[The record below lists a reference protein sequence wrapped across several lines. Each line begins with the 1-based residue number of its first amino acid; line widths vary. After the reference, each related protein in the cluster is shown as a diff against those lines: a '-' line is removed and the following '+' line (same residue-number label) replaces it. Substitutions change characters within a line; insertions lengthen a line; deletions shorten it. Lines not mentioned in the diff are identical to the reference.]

1 MRQRS
6 GIRTRGTRGHMTRVA
21 ARLQRQAE
29 DPPAPP
35 APPAPVPPPRL
46 SEYNRSVLAAVAE
59 DARLATLAASNS
71 QATAGAVATT
81 TASATDASAGLPP
94 PSTAEDQAPPAEAT
108 IGVVDEATHEVV
120 AEDTDERLPVSSQ
133 EQGDEDVLVLCA
145 SDSNDEDE
153 AYNGATANEF
163 PFPPVAEV
171 PSHWSDEDWDEGVDA
186 GASPWPK
193 PRWPLPRFP
202 ATHNLG
208 LSKGQRRQARREK
221 LAAAIERERKL
232 GEALNRGQMPAPIS
246 PPTCNPEQLQRL
258 LAANDRAD
266 VVRAKRAAAQASA
279 STSATGRRSPT
290 HTTAGGAPHGQ
301 GRAEKRAANKSAKTR
316 SSGEATRPEPQK
328 RLTSASALKKSATRE
343 PWPPLVASL
352 PNRRSS
358 GRCDATW
365 PGGATPSKA
374 AQPTH
379 AAMPSTR
386 QVAPTRRE
394 DTGGEPWWEAEYQA
408 SLRETEPKRRGA
420 VFDGRHMPRDSRVEP
435 PKGGCFIC
443 WSTTHGWRTCGQT
456 SEHDFCWNCG
466 RRGVGT
472 PADCPRC
479 REGYQRWMRNQ
490 PRRDGPPVHAP
501 RAREVSGLRSPSEL
515 AVSRATTPPNSAAT
529 ITEIVEVSASSSA
542 ESLRPPGPIRPPSP
556 PRQALRAIE
565 PPPCTEE
572 GALVAPAVAV
582 PPNAAILPAAQ
593 VPALPGPGAMEWV
606 AALNQLAANLG
617 DVSRE
622 VREQVMRA
630 AVRPPRR
637 PNNGKSEGP
646 PSKRRAA
653 ATPSD
658 GEPEQV
664 GNQVCFLSQ
673 EKSKKKKLGDPAAP
687 VSHAPSFSNSMAAP

>member
-301 GRAEKRAANKSAKTR
+301 GRAEVT
-316 SSGEATRPEPQK
+316 E
-328 RLTSASALKKSATRE
+328 
-343 PWPPLVASL
+343 
-352 PNRRSS
+352 
-358 GRCDATW
+358 
-365 PGGATPSKA
+365 GA
-374 AQPTH
+374 
-379 AAMPSTR
+379 
-386 QVAPTRRE
+386 
-394 DTGGEPWWEAEYQA
+394 
-408 SLRETEPKRRGA
+408 
-420 VFDGRHMPRDSRVEP
+420 
-435 PKGGCFIC
+435 
-443 WSTTHGWRTCGQT
+443 
-456 SEHDFCWNCG
+456 
-466 RRGVGT
+466 
-472 PADCPRC
+472 
-479 REGYQRWMRNQ
+479 
-490 PRRDGPPVHAP
+490 
-501 RAREVSGLRSPSEL
+501 
-515 AVSRATTPPNSAAT
+515 
-529 ITEIVEVSASSSA
+529 
-542 ESLRPPGPIRPPSP
+542 P
-556 PRQALRAIE
+556 PRG
-565 PPPCTEE
+565 PGTEE
-572 GALVAPAVAV
+572 R
-582 PPNAAILPAAQ
+582 Q
-593 VPALPGPGAMEWV
+593 
-606 AALNQLAANLG
+606 
-617 DVSRE
+617 
-622 VREQVMRA
+622 
-630 AVRPPRR
+630 
-637 PNNGKSEGP
+637 
-646 PSKRRAA
+646 
-653 ATPSD
+653 
-658 GEPEQV
+658 
-664 GNQVCFLSQ
+664 
-673 EKSKKKKLGDPAAP
+673 
-687 VSHAPSFSNSMAAP
+687 